1 MPQSNPDWKPSSVGI
16 ALAAYQPYPIWFAE
30 QLDSL
35 VAQTY
40 SNWHCVITMD
50 SPLRDI
56 QGAAQLLPYLGDPRF
71 TWVENTERLGVRK
84 NFEKAIRLAAQRDV
98 DLIAFADQDDIW
110 VPEKLAE
117 SVDAIKHSGPMSLV
131 TTDAYLFSEEL
142 ILSETIASLHRITR
156 TNLTI
161 EEIIIYPSVTGLT
174 VLVDADL
181 VRLHPQIPAPMRYH
195 DHWYSVVATAY
206 GGVYRVFNP
215 LAFYRQHEGNSIG
228 ISGIRDELGLN
239 AVGRPVQASNRMQ
252 IVAQQHLGSALA
264 AAGELPRNHVRRALF
279 KWRIGWIALM
289 LKIICSR
296 AFTERLLVIQAY
308 RAMVAQFMVFQ
319 SQSLRLKE
327 IRARVPI
334 RGRLRIWKM
343 ALVSGVVITVTALNP
358 TEVFDQV
365 LSARPLFWISV
376 SAAAL
381 ALPFLKIICH
391 VYPSASL
398 LLIGVSALAAAVARI
413 ISGSALVSVV
423 VFALPLAWH
432 LAYRLRWRGD
442 TGY

>member
-35 VAQTY
+35 VAQTH

-56 QGAAQLLPYLGDPRF
+56 QGAAQLQPYLGDPRF

-195 DHWYSVVATAY
+195 DH
-206 GGVYRVFNP
+206 
-215 LAFYRQHEGNSIG
+215 
-228 ISGIRDELGLN
+228 
-239 AVGRPVQASNRMQ
+239 
-252 IVAQQHLGSALA
+252 
-264 AAGELPRNHVRRALF
+264 
-279 KWRIGWIALM
+279 
-289 LKIICSR
+289 
-296 AFTERLLVIQAY
+296 
-308 RAMVAQFMVFQ
+308 
-319 SQSLRLKE
+319 
-327 IRARVPI
+327 
-334 RGRLRIWKM
+334 
-343 ALVSGVVITVTALNP
+343 
-358 TEVFDQV
+358 
-365 LSARPLFWISV
+365 
-376 SAAAL
+376 
-381 ALPFLKIICH
+381 
-391 VYPSASL
+391 
-398 LLIGVSALAAAVARI
+398 
-413 ISGSALVSVV
+413 
-423 VFALPLAWH
+423 
-432 LAYRLRWRGD
+432 
-442 TGY
+442 